1 MTAEQSSAKS
11 IDASAD
17 GASSTEPVIQLREI
31 RKSFDDNEVLCGVDL
46 DVRAGEHISI
56 VGPSG
61 SGKSTLLRCI
71 NLLEVPSGG
80 RIEVAGDVVFDRG
93 QKPSERRL
101 VSLRQKVGMV
111 FQGFNLFPH
120 LTVIDNVTVGLTRG
134 RGVGERA
141 ALEQGAALLEKVGL
155 EKKMLSFPAEL
166 SGGQQQRVAIARAL
180 ALQPIAILFD
190 EPTSA
195 LDPELVGEV
204 LRVMR
209 ELADEGMTMVIVTHE
224 LAFAA
229 DVSHRVIF
237 LDEGS
242 VVEEG
247 SPEQVL
253 RDPRHD
259 RTRAFVSQVSTA

>member
-1 MTAEQSSAKS
+1 MTAEQGHAHAANAGAGGVSAT
-11 IDASAD
+11 DR
-17 GASSTEPVIQLREI
+17 VIELREI
-31 RKSFDDNEVLCGVDL
+31 RKAFDDNEVLCGIDV
-46 DVRAGEHISI
+46 DVRPGEHISI

-71 NLLEVPSGG
+71 NLLEVPSAG
-80 RIEVAGDVVFDRG
+80 RIEVAGEVVFENGR
-93 QKPSERRL
+93 KPSERRL

-120 LTVIDNVTVGLTRG
+120 LTVIDNVTLGLTRG
-134 RGVGERA
+134 LGVEERA
-141 ALEQGAALLEKVGL
+141 GLERGAALLKKVGL

-180 ALQPIAILFD
+180 ALQPVAILFD

-229 DVSHRVIF
+229 EVSHRVIF
-237 LDEGS
+237 LDEGH

-247 SPEQVL
+247 PPEQVL
-253 RDPRHD
+253 RDPQHE
-259 RTRAFVSQVSTA
+259 RTRAFMSQVSAD

>member
-1 MTAEQSSAKS
+1 MTAEQLPREPV
-11 IDASAD
+11 DAS
-17 GASSTEPVIQLREI
+17 GGPVSVAERVIELRGI
-31 RKSFDDNEVLCGVDL
+31 RKAFDDNEVLCGIDL
-46 DVRAGEHISI
+46 SVRSGEHISI

-71 NLLEVPSGG
+71 NLLEVPSAG
-80 RIEVAGDVVFDRG
+80 RIEVAGSVVFDDGR
-93 QKPSERRL
+93 KPSERRL
-101 VSLRQKVGMV
+101 VTLRQHVGMV

-120 LTVIDNVTVGLTRG
+120 LTVLDNVTLGLTRG
-134 RGVGERA
+134 LGVDERA
-141 ALEQGAALLEKVGL
+141 ALEQGAALLKKVGL

-180 ALQPIAILFD
+180 ALQPVAILFD

-209 ELADEGMTMVIVTHE
+209 ELAAEGMTMVIVTHE

-237 LDEGS
+237 LDEGH

-247 SPEQVL
+247 PPEQVL
-253 RDPRHD
+253 RDPQRE
-259 RTRAFVSQVSTA
+259 RTRAFITQVSA

>member
-1 MTAEQSSAKS
+1 MSTEASRVPANVASTGG
-11 IDASAD
+11 ASAIKR
-17 GASSTEPVIQLREI
+17 VIELREI
-31 RKSFDDNEVLCGVDL
+31 RKSFDDNEVLCGIDL
-46 DVRAGEHISI
+46 EVRPGEHISI

-71 NLLEVPSGG
+71 NLLEVPSAG
-80 RIEVAGDVVFDRG
+80 RIEVAGEVVFDEG
-93 QKPSERRL
+93 LKPSERRL

-120 LTVIDNVTVGLTRG
+120 LTVIDNVTLGLTRG
-134 RGVGERA
+134 LGVAEHP
-141 ALEQGAALLEKVGL
+141 ALEQAAALLKKVGL
-155 EKKMLSFPAEL
+155 EKKMLAFPAEL

-180 ALQPIAILFD
+180 ALQPVAILFD

-209 ELADEGMTMVIVTHE
+209 ELAEEGMTMVIVTHE

-229 DVSHRVIF
+229 DISHRVIF
-237 LDEGS
+237 LDQGA
-242 VVEEG
+242 VVEQG
-247 SPEQVL
+247 PPEQVL
-253 RDPRHD
+253 RDPQRE
-259 RTRAFVSQVSTA
+259 RTRAFVSQVSSA